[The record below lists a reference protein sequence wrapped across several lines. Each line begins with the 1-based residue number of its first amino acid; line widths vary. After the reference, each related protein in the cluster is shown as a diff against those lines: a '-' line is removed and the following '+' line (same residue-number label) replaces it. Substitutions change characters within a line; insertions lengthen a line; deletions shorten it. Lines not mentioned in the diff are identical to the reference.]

1 MQAKACVLHGQ
12 KDLRIESV
20 AVPELKPN
28 QVLVRIGAG
37 GICGSDL
44 HYYLDGGFGVVR
56 VKEPIVLGPEVAGT
70 IEKVGSE
77 VHRLQRGGTAM
88 MMSSNLIKATEL
100 AAERKK
106 LADER
111 ARLAGEGETRRRR
124 EPPTP
129 EQKRRGPKH

>member
-1 MQAKACVLHGQ
+1 MATAAAAAETQ
-12 KDLRIESV
+12 RRV
-20 AVPELKPN
+20 AMAAAN
-28 QVLVRIGAG
+28 QVDTRVEMIAQLDEQIA
-37 GICGSDL
+37 DL
-44 HYYLDGGFGVVR
+44 DQ
-56 VKEPIVLGPEVAGT
+56 EM
-70 IEKVGSE
+70 
-77 VHRLQRGGTAM
+77 HRLQRGSTAI

>member
-1 MQAKACVLHGQ
+1 
-12 KDLRIESV
+12 
-20 AVPELKPN
+20 
-28 QVLVRIGAG
+28 
-37 GICGSDL
+37 
-44 HYYLDGGFGVVR
+44 
-56 VKEPIVLGPEVAGT
+56 
-70 IEKVGSE
+70 
-77 VHRLQRGGTAM
+77 